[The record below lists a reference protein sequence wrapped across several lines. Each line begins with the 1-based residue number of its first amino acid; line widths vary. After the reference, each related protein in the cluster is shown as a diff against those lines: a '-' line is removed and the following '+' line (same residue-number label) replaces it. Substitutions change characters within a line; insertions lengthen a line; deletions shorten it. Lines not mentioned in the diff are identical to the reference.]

1 MRLLLL
7 FVRVERRENL
17 AETVRQLRSAKGPAM
32 LEIMVQKGARTDLGR
47 PKTSPIEN
55 KTAFTEFLIRA

>member
-1 MRLLLL
+1 
-7 FVRVERRENL
+7 
-17 AETVRQLRSAKGPAM
+17 M

-55 KTAFTEFLIRA
+55 KTAFTEFLSH